1 MILNF
6 YILKRGMIVQLQQGL
21 VNIGKHDTQWNC
33 LCQKEWLASASMGDL
48 TY

>member
-21 VNIGKHDTQWNC
+21 LNIGKVDTKTFN
-33 LCQKEWLASASMGDL
+33 EIASGNWLL
-48 TY
+48 WVT